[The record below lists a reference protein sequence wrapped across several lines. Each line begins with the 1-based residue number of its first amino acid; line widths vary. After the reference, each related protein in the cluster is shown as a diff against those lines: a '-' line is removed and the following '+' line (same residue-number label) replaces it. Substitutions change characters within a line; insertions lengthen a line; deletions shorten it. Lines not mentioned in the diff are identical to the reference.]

1 MEAKI
6 LAVGD
11 EILSGATADTNSG
24 WLAGRLTRLGIRVV
38 EIRVIP
44 DVEEVIAAFLENNHD
59 WPGLIFTMGGIGPT
73 HDDRT
78 RAAVARG
85 LGLELVSDVASQE
98 ALKTHYGSRCNEER
112 LKMAMMPA
120 GADLYPG
127 ADSVA
132 PGFRIGNI
140 FVLAGVPEIMKRMF
154 EAVAPE
160 LPASPYHR
168 RVVYTPSSEGEIAG
182 ILCEVQEAFTEVSLG
197 CYPSLSRFRAGGYP
211 TKLVFSASSQET
223 IDQAL
228 RMLAL
233 KVELFVDDGVDGEK
247 SQPLPPSGEKGQ

>member
-11 EILSGATADTNSG
+11 EILSGSTADTNSG

-44 DVEEVIAAFLENNHD
+44 DVEEMIVSYLEKNRG

-73 HDDRT
+73 HDDLT

-85 LGLELVSDVASQE
+85 LDRELVSDTASE
-98 ALKTHYGSRCNEER
+98 EVLKAHYGSRCNEAR
-112 LKMAMMPA
+112 LKMAMMPE
-120 GADLYPG
+120 GADLFPG
-127 ADSVA
+127 ADSAA
-132 PGFRIGNI
+132 PGFRVGNV

-154 EAVAPE
+154 EAVIPE
-160 LPASPYHR
+160 LPTSPWYS
-168 RVVYTPSSEGEIAG
+168 RVVYTPSSEGEIAD
-182 ILCEVQEAFTEVSLG
+182 ILGELQEAFSEVSLG

-211 TKLVFSASSQET
+211 TKLVFSASGPEV
-223 IDQAL
+223 IEEAL
-228 RMLAL
+228 RTLAR
-233 KVELFVDDGVDGEK
+233 KVKLFVDDGIDQEK
-247 SQPLPPSGEKGQ
+247 HEPLLPTEGTVQ